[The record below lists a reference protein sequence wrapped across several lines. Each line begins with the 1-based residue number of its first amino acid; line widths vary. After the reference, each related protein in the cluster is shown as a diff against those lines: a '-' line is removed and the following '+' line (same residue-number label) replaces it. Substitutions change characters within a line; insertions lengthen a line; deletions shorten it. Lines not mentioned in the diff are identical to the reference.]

1 MHPVFW
7 KENNMSEII
16 KLDNGV
22 DYVEIQNTE
31 GKRLTVLAIDKADK
45 TITERFA
52 HLIKN
57 LTSITERVE
66 AEEKDLKQ
74 KYTDIPN
81 EDVNIERIIDT
92 SRLHIKYIKECIDE
106 INGVFGENTIQEV
119 FSENYALNEDF
130 IPDEYALLEFVDK
143 IIPLMN
149 RLFNERFETNKKKY
163 SANRKHGK
171 HNWTKEELIRAQMG
185 KSNE

>member
-1 MHPVFW
+1 MG
-7 KENNMSEII
+7 EIVKI
-16 KLDNGV
+16 DNGV
-22 DYVEIQNTE
+22 EYVEIQNTE

-45 TITERFA
+45 TTAERFA

-66 AEEKDLKQ
+66 TEEKELKQ
-74 KYTDIPN
+74 KYADVPD
-81 EDVNIERIIDT
+81 EDVNVERIIDT
-92 SRLHIKYIKECIDE
+92 SRLHVKYINECIEE
-106 INGVFGENTIQEV
+106 INEVFGENTIQDV
-119 FSENYALNEDF
+119 FAENYALNEDF

-149 RLFNERFETNKKKY
+149 KLFNERFEANKKKY
-163 SANRKHGK
+163 SASRKHGK
-171 HNWTKEELIRAQMG
+171 HNWTKEELIKAQMG

>member
-1 MHPVFW
+1 MG
-7 KENNMSEII
+7 EIVKI
-16 KLDNGV
+16 DNGV
-22 DYVEIQNTE
+22 EYVEIQNTE

-45 TITERFA
+45 KTAERFA
-52 HLIKN
+52 YLIKN

-66 AEEKDLKQ
+66 AEEKELKQ
-74 KYTDIPN
+74 KYADVPE
-81 EDVNIERIIDT
+81 EDVNVERIINT
-92 SRLHIKYIKECIDE
+92 SRLHVKYISECIEE
-106 INGVFGENTIQEV
+106 INGVFGENTIQNV
-119 FSENYALNEDF
+119 FAENYTLNEDF

-149 RLFNERFETNKKKY
+149 KLFNERFETNKKKY

-171 HNWTKEELIRAQMG
+171 HNWTKEELIKAQMG

>member
-1 MHPVFW
+1 MG
-7 KENNMSEII
+7 EIVKI
-16 KLDNGV
+16 DNGV
-22 DYVEIQNTE
+22 EYIEIQNTE

-45 TITERFA
+45 TTAERFA

-66 AEEKDLKQ
+66 VEEKELRQ
-74 KYTDIPN
+74 KYADVSD
-81 EDVNIERIIDT
+81 EDVNLEQIIDT
-92 SRLHIKYIKECIDE
+92 SKLHIRYINECIDE
-106 INGVFGENTIQEV
+106 INGVFGANIIQEV
-119 FSENYALNEDF
+119 FAENYALNEDF

-149 RLFNERFETNKKKY
+149 KLFNERFEANKKKY

-171 HNWTKEELIRAQMG
+171 HRWSREELIKAQMG
-185 KSNE
+185 KLNE